1 MNPVESGSRKV
12 ARAGSPPQ
20 VPTAGQLSR
29 ESALCCTHNPV
40 VAVSDSTS
48 PSESSEG
55 APDRPMAAL
64 ASKPRQSFLRRH
76 WLAVGVLGVFG
87 LPALGFAL
95 WATIALNWS
104 YSSGKRAGYV
114 QKISRKGYVCKTWE
128 GTLYTD
134 IAKGFRSD
142 SFSFTVRSDSLAHV
156 IETLSGKRVAMDYE
170 QHISVPTSCFG
181 DTEYFVTGV
190 SVLPE

>member
-1 MNPVESGSRKV
+1 
-12 ARAGSPPQ
+12 
-20 VPTAGQLSR
+20 
-29 ESALCCTHNPV
+29 V
-40 VAVSDSTS
+40 VAVSDPTS
-48 PSESSEG
+48 PSESSESSESSEG
-55 APDRPMAAL
+55 APDSPTAAP

-87 LPALGFAL
+87 LPALGLAL
-95 WATIALNWS
+95 WATIALSWS

-142 SFSFTVRSDSLAHV
+142 SFSFTVRNDSLAHV

-170 QHISVPTSCFG
+170 QHIYVPTSCFG

-190 SVLPE
+190 SALPE